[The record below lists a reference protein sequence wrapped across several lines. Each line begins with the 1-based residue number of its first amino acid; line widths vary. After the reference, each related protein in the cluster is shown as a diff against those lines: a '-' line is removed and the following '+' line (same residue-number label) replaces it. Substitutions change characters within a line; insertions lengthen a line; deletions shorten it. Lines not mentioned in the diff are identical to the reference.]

1 MAQGRWKKT
10 SELISAA
17 HAALKVEQPMT
28 LRQLF
33 YRLVSAA
40 IVNNARSDYQKLSRI
55 TSRARERGEIP
66 FEWIVDRSRPE
77 IEPYVFDDP
86 QQYLRSVAHGY
97 ARDYWQDQP
106 AYVEIWTEKDSLTGS
121 IEEVTLDLGVP
132 VRVGRGF
139 VSVSRAHEIAE
150 RFQEI
155 SKPIT
160 VFYLGDHDPSGRN
173 IETEIRDRVRSYGSG
188 PFHMRRLAIH
198 ARDIAKFHLPPLRVK
213 AADSRAASFR
223 AKYGNECVEVDALPP
238 TELRKRITD
247 AVEALMDMD
256 KWNRALAVEQAEQ
269 KSIAEAVA
277 NWPKQPDSELD

>member
-1 MAQGRWKKT
+1 
-10 SELISAA
+10 
-17 HAALKVEQPMT
+17 MT

-55 TSRARERGEIP
+55 MSRARERGEIP

-77 IEPYVFDDP
+77 IIPNVFDDP
-86 QQYLRSVAHGY
+86 SQYLRAMAHSY
-97 ARDYWQDQP
+97 SRDFWQDQP

-139 VSVSRAHEIAE
+139 VSVTRAHEIAE
-150 RFQEI
+150 RFQGI

-188 PFHMRRLAIH
+188 PFHMRRIPIH
-198 ARDIAKFHLPPLRVK
+198 AGDIAKFHLPPLRVK

-269 KSIAEAVA
+269 KSIADAVA
-277 NWPKQPDSELD
+277 AWPAKT

>member
-1 MAQGRWKKT
+1 MAQGLWKKT
-10 SELISAA
+10 SKLIAAA
-17 HAALKVEQPMT
+17 HAVLKVEQPMT

-33 YRLVSAA
+33 YRLVSAE

-77 IEPYVFDDP
+77 IEPYVFDNP
-86 QQYLRSVAHGY
+86 QQYLKSVSHGY
-97 ARDYWQDQP
+97 ARDHWQDQP

-121 IEEVTLDLGVP
+121 IEDVTLELGVP

-155 SKPIT
+155 FKPIT

-198 ARDIAKFHLPPLRVK
+198 ARDIIKFHLPPLRVK
-213 AADSRAASFR
+213 PTDSRAASFR
-223 AKYGNECVEVDALPP
+223 EKYGNECVEVDALPP
-238 TELRKRITD
+238 TELRKRIKD

-256 KWNRALAVEQAEQ
+256 KWNRARGVEKAEQ
-269 KSIAEAVA
+269 KSIADLVA
-277 NWPKQPDSELD
+277 AWPKQAEP